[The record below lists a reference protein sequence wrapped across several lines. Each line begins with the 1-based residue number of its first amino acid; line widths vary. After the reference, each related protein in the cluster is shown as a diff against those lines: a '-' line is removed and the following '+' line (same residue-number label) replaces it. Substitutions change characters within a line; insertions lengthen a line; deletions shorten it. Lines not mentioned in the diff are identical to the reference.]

1 MINYETILSA
11 FDDKETLLKWLQ
23 KVEKAL
29 TNSTLTSVDCVNV
42 DDSHIK
48 FTFNFADGSTIDTP
62 QVYVKQ
68 IGRAHV

>member
-29 TNSTLTSVDCVNV
+29 AESTLTTVDCVNV
-42 DDSHIK
+42 DETHIK
-48 FTFNFADGSTIDTP
+48 FTFKILTKSTM
-62 QVYVKQ
+62 
-68 IGRAHV
+68 